1 VAAVARYHRGADPT
15 PQHYPFAEL
24 GEADQQRVLR
34 LVALLRL
41 AVALDRDHLQRVR
54 NLQARIGSSSV
65 TLHLEASGGLLLEGW
80 SLMKKSQLFTDVF
93 GRKVRL
99 SFAGEEVDGYAEES

>member
-1 VAAVARYHRGADPT
+1 
-15 PQHYPFAEL
+15 
-24 GEADQQRVLR
+24 VLR

-54 NLQARIGSSSV
+54 NLQVRIGSSSV

-80 SLMKKSQLFTDVF
+80 SLEKKSQLFAEVF
-93 GRKVRL
+93 SRKIRL
-99 SFAGEEVDGYAEES
+99 RFAGDEVDGHAEES